1 MLKSIRC
8 TIVIGVR
15 GMGFIIPFEDTDL
28 TFRTRM
34 REEAIL
40 MLARLVDSVGKRPED
55 YIVRNIFP
63 SLDLGFSNDQW
74 VISFSAAN
82 DWETKVNIS
91 IPENKFIVF
100 YGYQNNSANPL
111 TIALRF
117 SKGTDVLEYVH
128 VDNLYSYRYPI
139 GFFAALGWKE
149 NEPLAIDFMG
159 RAAGTDNPILL
170 GLVAERV
177 RVRVTRPLLSELVS
191 EIERARPRR

>member
-1 MLKSIRC
+1 
-8 TIVIGVR
+8 
-15 GMGFIIPFEDTDL
+15 MGFIIPFEDTDL
-28 TFRTRM
+28 AFRTRM

-40 MLARLVDSVGKRPED
+40 MLSRLVESVGKRPED

-63 SLDLGFSNDQW
+63 SLDLDFANDQW
-74 VISFSAAN
+74 VISFTAPNA
-82 DWETKVNIS
+82 WEAKIDIS
-91 IPENKFIVF
+91 VPENKFIVF

-117 SKGTDVLEYVH
+117 RKGTDVLEYVH
-128 VDNLYSYRYPI
+128 VDNIYTYRYPI

-149 NEPLAIDFMG
+149 NEPLTIDFMG

-177 RVRVTRPLLSELVS
+177 NVRVSRPLLSELVVD
-191 EIERARPRR
+191 IQRARPRR

>member
-1 MLKSIRC
+1 MLHVHKITWC
-8 TIVIGVR
+8 L

-28 TFRTRM
+28 AFRTRM

-40 MLARLVDSVGKRPED
+40 MLARLVESVGKRPED

-63 SLDLGFSNDQW
+63 SHDLGFANDQW
-74 VISFSAAN
+74 VVSFTAPN
-82 DWETKVNIS
+82 TWETKIEIS
-91 IPENKFIVF
+91 VPENKFIVF

-117 SKGTDVLEYVH
+117 RKGTDVLEYVH

-149 NEPLAIDFMG
+149 NEPLAVDFMG
-159 RAAGTDNPILL
+159 RAAGTDNPILI

-177 RVRVTRPLLSELVS
+177 NVRVSRPLLSDLVA
-191 EIERARPRR
+191 EIQRARPRR